1 MMTLYQAH
9 RVPIEERPCQRLQ
22 KMNPAPARTGAGPN
36 NNTNPENY
44 FLSGEATF
52 VLGTLPCDWL
62 CGGTR
67 KSLPV

>member
-1 MMTLYQAH
+1 MTTYQARGVPDPAPPDNH
-9 RVPIEERPCQRLQ
+9 RQ